1 MNINPKAVYSIFE
14 ANKLTGISKRT
25 IQYRCKRDNVKQIDN
40 RYIITGAMLQSWVES
55 AQVSAQGS
63 TQSATQSATQYATD
77 ENENLITEEFTEE
90 QYNKLQEVIENY
102 PLKLKDIE
110 YLTERVEDYRLQI
123 EYLKKSLDKRDDVM
137 ERLLENL
144 KETMIN
150 LKETNKTIHQRQFI
164 EAREKGFDN

>member
-14 ANKLTGISKRT
+14 ANKITGISKRT

-40 RYIITGAMLQSWVES
+40 RYIITGSILQSWVES
-55 AQVSAQGS
+55 AQVSTQVS
-63 TQSATQSATQYATD
+63 TQSATQSATD

-90 QYNKLQEVIENY
+90 QYNKLQEVIESY

-110 YLTERVEDYRLQI
+110 YLTERVEDYRMQI

-144 KETMIN
+144 KETMQS

-164 EAREKGFDN
+164 EAKEKGFDN

>member
-40 RYIITGAMLQSWVES
+40 RYIITGAILQSWVES
-55 AQVSAQGS
+55 AQDS
-63 TQSATQSATQYATD
+63 TQSATQYATQSATD

-90 QYNKLQEVIENY
+90 QYNKLQEVIESY

-110 YLTERVEDYRLQI
+110 YLTERVEDYRMQI

-144 KETMIN
+144 KETMQS
-150 LKETNKTIHQRQFI
+150 LKETNKTIHQRNFI
-164 EAREKGFDN
+164 EAKEKGFDK

>member
-40 RYIITGAMLQSWVES
+40 RYIITGATLQSWVES
-55 AQVSAQGS
+55 AQVSTQTSTQTS

-110 YLTERVEDYRLQI
+110 YLNGTSRGLQI
-123 EYLKKSLDKRDDVM
+123 
-137 ERLLENL
+137 
-144 KETMIN
+144 
-150 LKETNKTIHQRQFI
+150 TN
-164 EAREKGFDN
+164 

>member
-40 RYIITGAMLQSWVES
+40 RYIITGAILQSWVES
-55 AQVSAQGS
+55 AQVSTQVS
-63 TQSATQSATQYATD
+63 TQSATQSATD

-90 QYNKLQEVIENY
+90 QYNKLQEVIESY

-110 YLTERVEDYRLQI
+110 YLTERVEDYRMQI

-144 KETMIN
+144 KETMQS
-150 LKETNKTIHQRQFI
+150 LKETNKTIHQRNFI
-164 EAREKGFDN
+164 EAKEKGFDN

>member
-25 IQYRCKRDNVKQIDN
+25 IQYRCKRDNIKQIDN
-40 RYIITGAMLQSWVES
+40 RYIITGAILQSWVKS
-55 AQVSAQGS
+55 AQVS
-63 TQSATQSATQYATD
+63 TQSATQYATQSATD

-90 QYNKLQEVIENY
+90 QYNKLQEVIESY

-110 YLTERVEDYRLQI
+110 YLTERVEDYRIQI

-144 KETMIN
+144 KETMQS

-164 EAREKGFDN
+164 EAKEKGFDN